1 MKRRTKPLVVGTRGS
16 PLALIQTD
24 MIVQRLREL
33 HPDQNFVVEVRHIVT
48 EGDRSQ
54 TTNVPLAQ
62 IAGRGVFVKELEAAL
77 LEGTIDLAVHSL
89 KDMTSDMEP
98 GLVIAA
104 VGPREDP
111 RDVLVSQRQLSL
123 TALPQGARVGSSS
136 PRRAAQL
143 SALRPDLRFEPIRG
157 NVDTRIRKVQ
167 QGEYDAAVLAAA
179 GLIRLGLA
187 DHITEYFSPDICLP
201 DAGQGALAVET
212 RADDIRS
219 RELLA
224 ILNHKPTWAAVT
236 AERSLLRALGGG
248 CQVPIAGFGEIQGD
262 HLSLRGLVASSD
274 YRQIIRSWEQ
284 GSPDDP
290 EALGQALAAKLRAQG
305 ADHLL
310 RSQ

>member
-1 MKRRTKPLVVGTRGS
+1 VKRRTNPLVVGTRGS

-33 HPDQNFVVEVRHIVT
+33 HPGQEFVVEVRHFVT

-77 LEGTIDLAVHSL
+77 LDGTIDLAVHSL
-89 KDMTSDMEP
+89 KDMTSDLEP

-104 VGPREDP
+104 VGLREDP

-123 TALPQGARVGSSS
+123 AALPLGARVGSSS

-157 NVDTRIRKVQ
+157 NVDTRIHKVQ

-187 DHITEYFSPDICLP
+187 EHITEYFSPDICLP

-224 ILNHKPTWAAVT
+224 MLNHKPTWAAVT

-248 CQVPIAGFGEIQGD
+248 CQVPIAAFGEIQGD
-262 HLSLRGLVASSD
+262 HLSLRGLVASGD
-274 YRQIIRSWEQ
+274 YQQIIRSREQ

-290 EALGQALAAKLRAQG
+290 EGLGQALAAKLRAQG

>member
-1 MKRRTKPLVVGTRGS
+1 MNKSTKPLVVGTRGS

-33 HPDQNFVVEVRHIVT
+33 HPDQAIVVEVRHIVT

-54 TTNVPLAQ
+54 TQDVPLLQ
-62 IAGRGVFVKELEAAL
+62 IAGRGVFVKELETAL
-77 LEGTIDLAVHSL
+77 LEGSIDLAVHSL
-89 KDMTSDMEP
+89 KDMTSAMEP

-104 VGPREDP
+104 VGLREDP
-111 RDVLVSQRQLSL
+111 RDVLVSQRQLSFN
-123 TALPQGARVGSSS
+123 ALPQGARIGSSS

-143 SALRPDLRFEPIRG
+143 SAVRPDLRFEPIRG
-157 NVDTRIRKVQ
+157 NVDTRVRKVE

-187 DHITEYFSPDICLP
+187 DRITEYFSPDICLP

-212 RADDIRS
+212 RADDARS
-219 RELLA
+219 QELLA
-224 ILNHKPTWAAVT
+224 DLNHKPTWAAVT

-248 CQVPIAGFGEIQGD
+248 CQVPIAAFGEVQGAVLLL
-262 HLSLRGLVASSD
+262 HGLVASSD
-274 YRQIIRSWEQ
+274 YQQIIRSWEQ

-290 EALGQALAAKLRAQG
+290 EALGQALAAKLRAEG

-310 RSQ
+310 RNQ